1 MASNDPKLLY
11 AINGVSAYHIAN
23 GVEESLTPSGPQTL
37 SLLMPPT
44 SYLIP
49 RWDLGPDSGAFTR
62 IEFPTAETRKGIQE
76 DVDTFET
83 ILAQCTAFLERAPP
97 PRTGKGE
104 KSSGNGKARSE
115 YAGSTSKGKEAHGE
129 QLPAYNPADFKPG
142 EAYAKGAHSAPGGQI
157 VLVDEEDGSVIGELT
172 DSFQVVDSAVKPGSK
187 DPVEI
192 TLPSHGGQM
201 ISVAPVSH
209 EVEQEL
215 HPAYKKSFLVSNAS
229 AASRLIITGSDMVSK
244 VLQNQ
249 ANSFTQKTQPATKPM
264 TFQPTTKEHI
274 RRINTFTGNAASLS
288 SKTVGGIG
296 KVAQNI
302 GATLGGRAGKG
313 GKKGY
318 DADGK
323 PLDDYKPGILNKSLM
338 AFSTVM
344 DGVEQ
349 AGRHLL
355 ESTSESAATV
365 VGHRWGPEAGEVTRS
380 IGSGV
385 KNVGLVYI
393 DVTGVSRKAIIKSVA
408 KGMVVGKTASGQD
421 VIVGGGDGGIASEAI
436 QSSSSSSSQQQL
448 LGDRDSTRS
457 MTVVEGKQPS
467 ALNGSTA
474 KMLQE
479 IFLALSG
486 HPSPL
491 LSTPHQNKNQ
501 PQNEPLINSSLLTP
515 SEKSLLSSLAHLSD
529 LHIKISSYSSQIA
542 SSHLGPSSVICR
554 AVAAAI
560 ETKYLS
566 SFREKVLQVEAG
578 ILKQD
583 AHLVGAYNM
592 VPLTA
597 IVGEFEGWIRRME
610 WLWGCVKFMLKKTDG
625 ENDMVTKGKGKEG
638 GMATC
643 TGAQLMDWL
652 RGELQTGYQDVED
665 TARGLV
671 RVAEVAWLRQVS
683 AWILYGKLP
692 TTTGAS
698 SSGAADFFVQPKA
711 SASAKNPQDGREEEE
726 EDGYILVPRLLPSF
740 VTPST
745 AGSMLFIGRSLN
757 QIRNNHQT
765 LGTGTDHLSTQL
777 KRLSDIAHPIDPA
790 SFARTILEIRNFLSR
805 TVLQK
810 LLPLSRVLET
820 LELLRDFFLLRRGD
834 FAMALTQQAD
844 EKIRSR
850 WRRADNLAAAAA
862 GYDKR
867 GEKNSRLGSVVVKDG
882 EVAAV
887 LVRTWAALGSMQGEH
902 ADEDEGLELAR
913 DLLRLTTLSSR
924 SWSLRSSAISTT
936 GTGAENGG
944 LAGIA
949 PTPFRNLL
957 FSVPV
962 VLTMQ
967 IPSPLDLFLSQADLQ
982 TYTAINSYLM
992 SLRRAHLRL
1001 TDLWKIT
1008 SLRRHHPAPP
1018 GPPRGSTRAGRATVK
1033 LLRQRYTDRSRTLR
1047 SAWATASAT
1056 IFFLCETEGY
1066 LQTEVVAGL
1075 SEGFHAWLTGTG
1087 EESHGG
1093 QDSSAGKKSKHD
1105 RDEEVES
1112 DEQDADDDIWLA
1124 TSASSK
1130 LKIHNHDEVE
1140 EEVNDS
1146 TTSSPNHAPK
1156 DPQTLATA
1164 HRIFLR
1170 TLVRRLLLTHQSFTD
1185 PLYEL
1190 LVHIDHL
1197 VALMHRL
1204 HSVWSAADLEAD
1216 VGVVDAFVDLEK
1228 EEQDLKREIL
1238 GVEKR
1243 VKGGIEGLISEL
1255 RRLETDL
1262 PAGGL
1267 GNLRGAKSI
1276 GGTRQD
1282 GDGVV
1287 EEDGGEGVGD
1297 GLDEMAMEEEEA
1309 FAMREMGEYV
1319 PRRVGGVDRLL
1330 MKLDFGSWFGNR
1342 GGNGDFGELEDE
1354 L

>member
-1 MASNDPKLLY
+1 MSPQKDPKLLY

-37 SLLMPPT
+37 SLLMIYHQPPT

-97 PRTGKGE
+97 PRIGGKGE
-104 KSSGNGKARSE
+104 KSSGNGNGKTRSE

-192 TLPSHGGQM
+192 TLPSQGGQM

-249 ANSFTQKTQPATKPM
+249 AHSFTQKTQPATKPM

-302 GATLGGRAGKG
+302 GATLGGRGGKG

-323 PLDDYKPGILNKSLM
+323 PLDNYKPGILNKSLM

-365 VGHRWGPEAGEVTRS
+365 VGHKWGAEAGEVTRS

-421 VIVGGGDGGIASEAI
+421 VIVGGGDGGVASEAI

-448 LGDRDSTRS
+448 LGDTASARS

-467 ALNGSTA
+467 ALNGSIA

-479 IFLALSG
+479 ILLALSG

-501 PQNEPLINSSLLTP
+501 PQNEPLTNSSILTP
-515 SEKSLLSSLAHLSD
+515 SEKSLLSSLAHLAD

-542 SSHLGPSSVICR
+542 SSQSGPSSVICR
-554 AVAAAI
+554 AVATAI

-583 AHLVGAYNM
+583 AHLVGAYNI

-610 WLWGCVKFMLKKTDG
+610 WLWGCVKFMLKTADG
-625 ENDMVTKGKGKEG
+625 ENDNIKGK

-692 TTTGAS
+692 TTGAS
-698 SSGAADFFVQPKA
+698 SSAAADFFVQPKA
-711 SASAKNPQDGREEEE
+711 ASAKNPQDGQEEEE

-745 AGSMLFIGRSLN
+745 AASMLFIGRSLN
-757 QIRNNHQT
+757 QIRNNQHKM
-765 LGTGTDHLSTQL
+765 GTGTDHLSTQL
-777 KRLSDIAHPIDPA
+777 KRLSNLAHPIDPA

-820 LELLRDFFLLRRGD
+820 LELLRDFFLLRRGN

-850 WRRADNLAAAAA
+850 WRRADNLAA

-867 GEKNSRLGSVVVKDG
+867 GGKNSGLGAVVVKEG

-887 LVRTWAALGSMQGEH
+887 LSRTWAALGSMQGEH

-913 DLLRLTTLSSR
+913 DLLRLTTMSSR
-924 SWSLRSSAISTT
+924 SSSLRSSVISN
-936 GTGAENGG
+936 TGAGTENGG

-1033 LLRQRYTDRSRTLR
+1033 LLRQRYMDRSRTLR
-1047 SAWATASAT
+1047 SAWATASAA

-1112 DEQDADDDIWLA
+1112 DEEDADDDIWLA

-1130 LKIHNHDEVE
+1130 LKIHKIDE
-1140 EEVNDS
+1140 EEEEEEEEDNDS

-1164 HRIFLR
+1164 HRVFIR
-1170 TLVRRLLLTHQSFTD
+1170 TLVRRLLLTNQSFTD
-1185 PLYEL
+1185 PLYGL

-1243 VKGGIEGLISEL
+1243 IKGGIEGLISEL

-1267 GNLRGAKSI
+1267 GNLRGTKSI

-1282 GDGVV
+1282 GDGVG
-1287 EEDGGEGVGD
+1287 EEEVVG
-1297 GLDEMAMEEEEA
+1297 GLDEMDMEEEEA

-1330 MKLDFGSWFGNR
+1330 MKLDFGSWFGGR

>member
-1 MASNDPKLLY
+1 MRARQDPKLLY

-23 GVEESLTPSGPQTL
+23 GVEESLTPAGPQTL
-37 SLLMPPT
+37 SLLMVPTSSAFADPTIDPNDANAEQDFYLHLHLPPELDLPLPATTQIYHQPPT

-62 IEFPTAETRKGIQE
+62 IEFPSVETRKGIQE

-97 PRTGKGE
+97 PKIGKGS
-104 KSSGNGKARSE
+104 KSSGSGTRSE
-115 YAGSTSKGKEAHGE
+115 YGSSSKAKEAHGE
-129 QLPAYNPADFKPG
+129 QLPAYNPQDYKPG
-142 EAYAKGAHSAPGGQI
+142 EAYVQGSHSSPGGQI

-172 DSFQVVDSAVKPGSK
+172 DSFQVIEDSGVKPGSK

-201 ISVAPVSH
+201 ISVAPVSP

-244 VLQNQ
+244 LLQNQ
-249 ANSFTQKTQPATKPM
+249 AHNFTQKTQPNAKPM

-274 RRINTFTGNAASLS
+274 RRINTFTGGAASLS
-288 SKTVGGIG
+288 AKTVGGIG
-296 KVAQNI
+296 KVAQNL
-302 GATLGGRAGKG
+302 GASLGGRGGKN

-323 PLDDYKPGILNKSLM
+323 PLDNYKPGLLNKSMM

-355 ESTSESAATV
+355 ESTSEAASTV
-365 VGHRWGPEAGEVTRS
+365 VGHKWGPEAGEVTRS

-408 KGMVVGKTASGQD
+408 KGMVVGRTASGQD
-421 VIVGGGDGGIASEAI
+421 VIVGGGDGGSGTSMCCRFE
-436 QSSSSSSSQQQL
+436 L
-448 LGDRDSTRS
+448 LGTFILYIRDLR
-457 MTVVEGKQPS
+457 ERRRDQI
-467 ALNGSTA
+467 TA
-474 KMLQE
+474 FQTAIMLQE
-479 IFLALSG
+479 ILLSLSG

-491 LSTPHQNKNQ
+491 LS
-501 PQNEPLINSSLLTP
+501 NSRDNDLLSSSAGIISP
-515 SEKSLLSSLAHLSD
+515 SERALLQSLAHLSE
-529 LHIKISSYSSQIA
+529 LHIKLSSYSSQIA
-542 SSHLGPSSVICR
+542 SSSSSSSSSVICR
-554 AVAAAI
+554 AVASAIDSRYLAA
-560 ETKYLS
+560 
-566 SFREKVLQVEAG
+566 FRNKVLEVEAT
-578 ILKQD
+578 ILKKD
-583 AHLVGAYNM
+583 AALVGDYNI

-597 IVGEFEGWIRRME
+597 LVGEFEGWTRRME
-610 WLWGCVKFMLKKTDG
+610 WLWACVGFMLREKDSQG
-625 ENDMVTKGKGKEG
+625 ENEKRKHGHG
-638 GMATC
+638 GTC
-643 TGAQLMDWL
+643 TGARLMDWL
-652 RGELQTGYQDVED
+652 RGELQTGYRDVEE

-692 TTTGAS
+692 S
-698 SSGAADFFVQPKA
+698 FGAADFFVQR
-711 SASAKNPQDGREEEE
+711 SDNAKDEEE
-726 EDGYILVPRLLPSF
+726 YVIVPALLPSF

-745 AGSMLFIGRSLN
+745 AGSMLFIGKSLN
-757 QIRNNHQT
+757 QIRAKS
-765 LGTGTDHLSTQL
+765 LGLADRGVASTDHMSSQLTLLSSL
-777 KRLSDIAHPIDPA
+777 EHPLDSA
-790 SFARTILEIRNFLSR
+790 TFARTITEIRNFLSR
-805 TVLQK
+805 TVLQR
-810 LLPLSRVLET
+810 LLPLSKVLES
-820 LELLRDFFLLRRGD
+820 LELLRDFFLLRRGE
-834 FAMALTQQAD
+834 FGLALTQQAD
-844 EKIRSR
+844 EKIRNR
-850 WRRADNLAAAAA
+850 WRRADNLAGYEKTRESGA
-862 GYDKR
+862 G
-867 GEKNSRLGSVVVKDG
+867 LGGVVVKQG

-887 LVRTWAALGSMQGEH
+887 LVRTWAAMGSMVGTH

-913 DLLRLTTLSSR
+913 DLIRLTLAPR
-924 SWSLRSSAISTT
+924 T
-936 GTGAENGG
+936 GTAASASSSTEGGNG
-944 LAGIA
+944 LPSIA

-962 VLTMQ
+962 VLTLQ
-967 IPSPLDLFLSQADLQ
+967 IPSPLDLFLGQSDLA
-982 TYTAINSYLM
+982 TYTAVNSYLL

-1018 GPPRGSTRAGRATVK
+1018 GPPGGSTRGGREIVK
-1033 LLRQRYTDRSRTLR
+1033 LLRQRHAARSRALR
-1047 SAWATASAT
+1047 SAWATASAA
-1056 IFFLCETEGY
+1056 IFFLGEMEGY

-1075 SEGFHAWLTGTG
+1075 SDGFLGWLVGKDEGDRTREDKIQAKGRTSQGAD
-1087 EESHGG
+1087 EESD
-1093 QDSSAGKKSKHD
+1093 Q
-1105 RDEEVES
+1105 E
-1112 DEQDADDDIWLA
+1112 DDNDIWLA
-1124 TSASSK
+1124 EDANSK
-1130 LKIHNHDEVE
+1130 LHITDA
-1140 EEVNDS
+1140 DGP
-1146 TTSSPNHAPK
+1146 TTPGSPHTQPK

-1164 HRIFLR
+1164 HRIYLR

-1197 VALMHRL
+1197 VALIHRL

-1216 VGVVDAFVDLEK
+1216 VGVVDAFVDLER
-1228 EEQDLKREIL
+1228 EELDLKKEIER
-1238 GVEKR
+1238 VEKK
-1243 VKGGIEGLISEL
+1243 VKDGIEGLISEL
-1255 RRLETDL
+1255 RRLEGTKGEE
-1262 PAGGL
+1262 PI
-1267 GNLRGAKSI
+1267 RGI
-1276 GGTRQD
+1276 
-1282 GDGVV
+1282 
-1287 EEDGGEGVGD
+1287 EGVQE
-1297 GLDEMAMEEEEA
+1297 DEEEEQEQEEA

-1330 MKLDFGSWFGNR
+1330 MKLDFGSWFGGA
-1342 GGNGDFGELEDE
+1342 GGGGAAGVDDFGNLHDE